1 MYYEI
6 KNNQIVGITRDE
18 EFVINELAMMYDKEG
33 GTLLKH
39 GEAREVQNYYDEYYK
54 RLKDIYPE
62 MANAAAVVILNE
74 IDPKTAVNAV
84 NKAMATSG
92 ITHLIVKELM
102 R

>member
-1 MYYEI
+1 MYYAVKE
-6 KNNQIVGITRDE
+6 NQIVSIDRNE
-18 EFVINELAMMYDKEG
+18 EIVINELAMMYDKES

-39 GEAREVQNYYDEYYK
+39 GEASDVQSYYDDYHK
-54 RLKDIYPE
+54 RLKDIYPD
-62 MANAAAVVILNE
+62 MANAAVVVVLNE
-74 IDPKTAVNAV
+74 IDPKMAVNAV